1 LLGLRDP
8 IVLASPLPR
17 AHETA
22 TAIAS
27 VLSAELVI
35 IAGLAEIEDGELSG
49 APMNAISDAV
59 VEDVLRRW
67 EARFWVSRI
76 VPRSTISSPSS

>member
-1 LLGLRDP
+1 MLGLRDP
-8 IVLASPLPR
+8 IVLTSPLPR

-35 IAGLAEIEDGELSG
+35 IAGLAEIEDGALSD
-49 APMNAISDAV
+49 ASMNAVSGAV
-59 VEDVLRRW
+59 VEAVLRRW
-67 EARFWVSRI
+67 ES
-76 VPRSTISSPSS
+76 